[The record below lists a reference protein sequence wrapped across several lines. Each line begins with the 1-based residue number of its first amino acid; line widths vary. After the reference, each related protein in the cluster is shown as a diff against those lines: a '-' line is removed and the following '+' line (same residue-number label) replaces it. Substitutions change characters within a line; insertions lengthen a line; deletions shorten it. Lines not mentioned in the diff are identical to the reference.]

1 MTDAADRTIREFLV
15 PDLGE
20 GLLDATVVAW
30 LVTPGDTVAV
40 NQPLCVLETA
50 KAEVEIPSPYAGTV
64 VERRGEPGET
74 LPVGTP
80 LILVDS
86 GAPTANGGAPGIAA
100 NRDPTANPDPV
111 VNPEPA
117 ANPDPA
123 ADPDPVV
130 NPDPA
135 ANPGAAASVVPGTA
149 VDAQGADRTGAN
161 RTGADR
167 TGADRT
173 GADSGPVLVGYGTG
187 AGADTGRRAVRR
199 RPAPRRTQSAAP
211 TDTGRPR
218 AKPPVRHLARTL
230 GVDLAALGAGS
241 GPEGTITRTDV
252 HAAAASLTTGA
263 AGDGGSTSGTR
274 SIPVR
279 GIRARTAAH
288 MERARRE
295 IPDAHCSLTVDFSRL
310 LVLRDR
316 LRARDAESAATPFA
330 LLLRLLTLTLRE
342 HPRLNATYVQD
353 GPEVRTYEAVHL
365 GIGTATPRGLV
376 VPVVRDAQDLST
388 VRLARELARL
398 ADGARTGALTPREL
412 TGSTFTV
419 SNFGALGLDE
429 GVPVVNHPE
438 AAILGVGSIRP
449 RPHVVDGDRLVVRPT
464 AKLTCAFDHRVCD
477 GAEAA
482 AFLTALGALVEDP
495 DTLLLSL

>member
-86 GAPTANGGAPGIAA
+86 GAPTATGRGPGIAA
-100 NRDPTANPDPV
+100 NRG
-111 VNPEPA
+111 PA
-117 ANPDPA
+117 AN
-123 ADPDPVV
+123 PDPVV

-161 RTGADR
+161 RTGAD
-167 TGADRT
+167 
-173 GADSGPVLVGYGTG
+173 SGPVLVGYGTG
-187 AGADTGRRAVRR
+187 AGADAGRRAVRR

-252 HAAAASLTTGA
+252 HAAAASPTTGA
-263 AGDGGSTSGTR
+263 AGDGGSASGTR

-310 LVLRDR
+310 LALRDR

>member
-1 MTDAADRTIREFLV
+1 MTDAADRTVREFLV

-20 GLLDATVVAW
+20 GLLDATIVEW
-30 LVTPGDTVAV
+30 LVVPGDTVTV

-64 VERRGEPGET
+64 VERRGECGQT

-80 LILVDS
+80 LIFIDS
-86 GAPTANGGAPGIAA
+86 GAPAGTGRGLG
-100 NRDPTANPDPV
+100 V
-111 VNPEPA
+111 PE
-117 ANPDPA
+117 D
-123 ADPDPVV
+123 
-130 NPDPA
+130 
-135 ANPGAAASVVPGTA
+135 PGAATSAGPDTA
-149 VDAQGADRTGAN
+149 VGAVS
-161 RTGADR
+161 ADR
-167 TGADRT
+167 TGAD
-173 GADSGPVLVGYGTG
+173 AGPVLVGYGTR
-187 AGADTGRRAVRR
+187 AGTDTGLRAVRR
-199 RPAPRRTQSAAP
+199 RPAPRRSPSIVP

-218 AKPPVRHLARTL
+218 AKPPVRHLARRL

-252 HAAAASLTTGA
+252 HAAAASLTTGT
-263 AGDGGSTSGTR
+263 AGGGGSDSGTR

-279 GIRARTAAH
+279 GVRARTAAH

-295 IPDAHCSLTVDFSRL
+295 IPDAHCSLVVDFSRL
-310 LVLRDR
+310 LVLRDG
-316 LRARDAESAATPFA
+316 LRAQDAEHAATPFA

-353 GPEVRTYEAVHL
+353 GPEVRTYDAVHL
-365 GIGTATPRGLV
+365 GIGAATPRGLV

-388 VRLARELARL
+388 VRLAQEVARL
-398 ADGARTGALTPREL
+398 ADGARVGTLTPREL

-449 RPHVVDGDRLVVRPT
+449 RPHVVDGDRLAVRPT

-495 DTLLLSL
+495 GTILLRL

>member
-30 LVTPGDTVAV
+30 LVTPGDTVTV

-74 LPVGTP
+74 LPVGTR
-80 LILVDS
+80 LILVDT
-86 GAPTANGGAPGIAA
+86 GAPTATGRAPGIAA
-100 NRDPTANPDPV
+100 NRG
-111 VNPEPA
+111 PA
-117 ANPDPA
+117 AN
-123 ADPDPVV
+123 PDPVV

-149 VDAQGADRTGAN
+149 VDAQGADRTGAD

-241 GPEGTITRTDV
+241 GPEGTITRADV
-252 HAAAASLTTGA
+252 HAAAASPTTGA
-263 AGDGGSTSGTR
+263 AGDGGSASGTR

>member
-30 LVTPGDTVAV
+30 LVAPGDTVAV

-74 LPVGTP
+74 LPVGTR
-80 LILVDS
+80 LILVDT
-86 GAPTANGGAPGIAA
+86 GAPTATGRGPGIAA
-100 NRDPTANPDPV
+100 NRGPAANPDPV
-111 VNPEPA
+111 VNP
-117 ANPDPA
+117 
-123 ADPDPVV
+123 DPV
-130 NPDPA
+130 

-149 VDAQGADRTGAN
+149 VDAQ
-161 RTGADR
+161 GADR

-263 AGDGGSTSGTR
+263 AGDGGSASGTR

>member
-30 LVTPGDTVAV
+30 LVAPGDTVAV

-64 VERRGEPGET
+64 VERRGEPGRT

-80 LILVDS
+80 LILVDT
-86 GAPTANGGAPGIAA
+86 GAPTATGRAPGI
-100 NRDPTANPDPV
+100 TAGPDP
-111 VNPEPA
+111 
-117 ANPDPA
+117 
-123 ADPDPVV
+123 
-130 NPDPA
+130 
-135 ANPGAAASVVPGTA
+135 G
-149 VDAQGADRTGAN
+149 VDARS
-161 RTGADR
+161 
-167 TGADRT
+167 ADRT
-173 GADSGPVLVGYGTG
+173 GADSGPVLVGYGTGTGAGVGAG

-199 RPAPRRTQSAAP
+199 RPAPRRTPSAAP

-252 HAAAASLTTGA
+252 HAAAASLMTGA
-263 AGDGGSTSGTR
+263 AGDGGSASGTR

-310 LVLRDR
+310 IALRDR

-376 VPVVRDAQDLST
+376 VPVVRDAQDLPT

>member
-30 LVTPGDTVAV
+30 LVAPGDTVAV

-86 GAPTANGGAPGIAA
+86 GAPTATGRGPGIAA
-100 NRDPTANPDPV
+100 NRG
-111 VNPEPA
+111 PA
-117 ANPDPA
+117 AN
-123 ADPDPVV
+123 PDPVV

-149 VDAQGADRTGAN
+149 VDAQGADRTGA
-161 RTGADR
+161 
-167 TGADRT
+167 
-173 GADSGPVLVGYGTG
+173 DSGPVLVGYGTG
-187 AGADTGRRAVRR
+187 AGAGAGADAGRRAVRR

-263 AGDGGSTSGTR
+263 AGDGGSASGTR

>member
-30 LVTPGDTVAV
+30 LVAPGDNVAV

-64 VERRGEPGET
+64 VERRGEPGQT

-80 LILVDS
+80 LILVES
-86 GAPTANGGAPGIAA
+86 GAPTATGRAPG
-100 NRDPTANPDPV
+100 PV
-111 VNPEPA
+111 A
-117 ANPDPA
+117 G
-123 ADPDPVV
+123 PVPV
-130 NPDPA
+130 PVEVA
-135 ANPGAAASVVPGTA
+135 GAVPGTA
-149 VDAQGADRTGAN
+149 VDAQGADRTGAD
-161 RTGADR
+161 RTDADR
-167 TGADRT
+167 TDADRT
-173 GADSGPVLVGYGTG
+173 GADSGPVLVGYGTGTGVG

-199 RPAPRRTQSAAP
+199 RPAPRRTPSAAP

-241 GPEGTITRTDV
+241 GPEGTITRADV

-263 AGDGGSTSGTR
+263 AGEGGSESGTR

-310 LVLRDR
+310 LALRDR
-316 LRARDAESAATPFA
+316 LRARDAGSAATPFA

-353 GPEVRTYEAVHL
+353 GPEVRTYDAVHL

-398 ADGARTGALTPREL
+398 ADGARAGALTPREL

>member
-20 GLLDATVVAW
+20 GLLDATIVEW
-30 LVTPGDTVAV
+30 LVVPGDTVTV

-50 KAEVEIPSPYAGTV
+50 KAEVEIPSPYTGSV
-64 VERRGEPGET
+64 VERRGEPGQT

-80 LILVDS
+80 LIFIDS
-86 GAPTANGGAPGIAA
+86 GVPAGTGRGPG
-100 NRDPTANPDPV
+100 V
-111 VNPEPA
+111 
-117 ANPDPA
+117 A
-123 ADPDPVV
+123 ADP
-130 NPDPA
+130 
-135 ANPGAAASVVPGTA
+135 GAATSAGPDTA
-149 VDAQGADRTGAN
+149 VGADGA
-161 RTGADR
+161 GH
-167 TGADRT
+167 T

-199 RPAPRRTQSAAP
+199 RPAPRRSPSTVP

-218 AKPPVRHLARTL
+218 AKPPVRHLARRL
-230 GVDLAALGAGS
+230 GVDLATLGTGS

-252 HAAAASLTTGA
+252 HAAASSTTGT
-263 AGDGGSTSGTR
+263 AGDGGSDSGTR

-295 IPDAHCSLTVDFSRL
+295 IPDAHCSLVVDFSRL

-316 LRARDAESAATPFA
+316 LRAQDAEHAATPFA

-353 GPEVRTYEAVHL
+353 GPEVRTYDAVHL
-365 GIGTATPRGLV
+365 GIGAATPRGLV

-388 VRLARELARL
+388 VRLAREVARL
-398 ADGARTGALTPREL
+398 ADGARVGTLTPREL

-495 DTLLLSL
+495 DTILLRL

>member
-86 GAPTANGGAPGIAA
+86 GAPTATGRGPGIAA
-100 NRDPTANPDPV
+100 NRG
-111 VNPEPA
+111 
-117 ANPDPA
+117 
-123 ADPDPVV
+123 
-130 NPDPA
+130 PA

-149 VDAQGADRTGAN
+149 VDAQGADRTGAD

-167 TGADRT
+167 AGADRTGADRAGADRT

-252 HAAAASLTTGA
+252 HAAAASPTTGA
-263 AGDGGSTSGTR
+263 AGDGGSASGTR

-310 LVLRDR
+310 LTLRDR

-365 GIGTATPRGLV
+365 GIGTATSRGLV

>member
-1 MTDAADRTIREFLV
+1 MTDAAERTVREFLV

-20 GLLDATVVAW
+20 GLLDATIVEW
-30 LVTPGDTVAV
+30 LVAPGDTVTV
-40 NQPLCVLETA
+40 NQPLCTLETA

-80 LILVDS
+80 LTLIDTGAPVHTALSGVTATGAGPAVSDVIDS
-86 GAPTANGGAPGIAA
+86 GADETGRIA
-100 NRDPTANPDPV
+100 
-111 VNPEPA
+111 
-117 ANPDPA
+117 
-123 ADPDPVV
+123 
-130 NPDPA
+130 
-135 ANPGAAASVVPGTA
+135 
-149 VDAQGADRTGAN
+149 
-161 RTGADR
+161 
-167 TGADRT
+167 
-173 GADSGPVLVGYGTG
+173 ADSGPVLVGYGTQ
-187 AGADTGRRAVRR
+187 AGTDTGRPAVRR
-199 RPAPRRTQSAAP
+199 RPAPRRAASTP
-211 TDTGRPR
+211 QTGTGRPR
-218 AKPPVRHLARTL
+218 AKPPVRQLAHRL
-230 GVDLAALGAGS
+230 GVDLAALGTGS
-241 GPEGTITRTDV
+241 GPEGTLTRRDV
-252 HAAAASLTTGA
+252 QAAAASPATGT
-263 AGDGGSTSGTR
+263 AGERGTESGTR

-279 GIRARTAAH
+279 GIRARTATH

-295 IPDAHCSLTVDFSRL
+295 IPDAHCSLTADFSRL
-310 LVLRDR
+310 LALRDM
-316 LRARDAESAATPFA
+316 LRARDADNAATPFA
-330 LLLRLLTLTLRE
+330 LLLRLLTLTLRD
-342 HPRLNATYVQD
+342 HPRLNATFVQD
-353 GPEVRTYEAVHL
+353 GPAVRTYDAVHL

-388 VRLARELARL
+388 VRLAQEAARL
-398 ADGARTGALTPREL
+398 AAGARQGALAPREL

-482 AFLTALGALVEDP
+482 AFLTALCELVENP
-495 DTLLLSL
+495 ETVLLRM

>member
-30 LVTPGDTVAV
+30 LVAPGDTVAV

-64 VERRGEPGET
+64 VERRGEPGRT

-80 LILVDS
+80 LIVVDT
-86 GAPTANGGAPGIAA
+86 GAPTATGRAPGIAA
-100 NRDPTANPDPV
+100 GPDPGV
-111 VNPEPA
+111 DAA
-117 ANPDPA
+117 ANPDEA
-123 ADPDPVV
+123 
-130 NPDPA
+130 
-135 ANPGAAASVVPGTA
+135 AAASVVPGTA
-149 VDAQGADRTGAN
+149 VDAQGADRTGA
-161 RTGADR
+161 
-167 TGADRT
+167 
-173 GADSGPVLVGYGTG
+173 DSGPVLVGYGTG
-187 AGADTGRRAVRR
+187 VGADTGRRAVRR
-199 RPAPRRTQSAAP
+199 RPAPRRTPSAAP
-211 TDTGRPR
+211 TDMGRPR

-252 HAAAASLTTGA
+252 HAAAASLTTEA
-263 AGDGGSTSGTR
+263 AGDGGSASGTR

-310 LVLRDR
+310 IALRDR

>member
-20 GLLDATVVAW
+20 GLLDATIVEW
-30 LVTPGDTVAV
+30 LVVPGDTVTV

-64 VERRGEPGET
+64 VERRGEPGRT
-74 LPVGTP
+74 LLVGTP
-80 LILVDS
+80 LIFIDS
-86 GAPTANGGAPGIAA
+86 GAPAGTGRGPGVAEDPSAATSAGPDTAAGAVIA
-100 NRDPTANPDPV
+100 
-111 VNPEPA
+111 E
-117 ANPDPA
+117 
-123 ADPDPVV
+123 
-130 NPDPA
+130 
-135 ANPGAAASVVPGTA
+135 
-149 VDAQGADRTGAN
+149 
-161 RTGADR
+161 
-167 TGADRT
+167 RT
-173 GADSGPVLVGYGTG
+173 GADSGPVLVGYGTS
-187 AGADTGRRAVRR
+187 AATDTGRRAVRR
-199 RPAPRRTQSAAP
+199 RSAPRRSPTTVQ

-218 AKPPVRHLARTL
+218 AKPPVRHLARRL
-230 GVDLAALGAGS
+230 GVDLAVLGAGS
-241 GPEGTITRTDV
+241 GPDGTITRTDV
-252 HAAAASLTTGA
+252 HAAAASLTTRT
-263 AGDGGSTSGTR
+263 AGDGGSEPGTR

-310 LVLRDR
+310 LALRDR
-316 LRARDAESAATPFA
+316 LRRDAESAATPFA
-330 LLLRLLTLTLRE
+330 LLLRLLTLTLRD

-353 GPEVRTYEAVHL
+353 GPVVRTYDAVHL
-365 GIGTATPRGLV
+365 GIGTTTPRGLV

-388 VRLARELARL
+388 VRLAQELARL
-398 ADGARTGALTPREL
+398 ADGARVGTLTPREL

-438 AAILGVGSIRP
+438 AAILGVGAIRP
-449 RPHVVDGDRLVVRPT
+449 RPHVVDADRLVVRPT

-482 AFLTALGALVEDP
+482 AFLTSLGALVEDP
-495 DTLLLSL
+495 DTILLRL

>member
-1 MTDAADRTIREFLV
+1 M
-15 PDLGE
+15 
-20 GLLDATVVAW
+20 
-30 LVTPGDTVAV
+30 
-40 NQPLCVLETA
+40 CVLETA

-64 VERRGEPGET
+64 VERRGESGQT

-80 LILVDS
+80 LIFIDS
-86 GAPTANGGAPGIAA
+86 GAPAGTGRGLG
-100 NRDPTANPDPV
+100 V
-111 VNPEPA
+111 
-117 ANPDPA
+117 A
-123 ADPDPVV
+123 ADP
-130 NPDPA
+130 
-135 ANPGAAASVVPGTA
+135 GAATSAGPDTA
-149 VDAQGADRTGAN
+149 VGAVS
-161 RTGADR
+161 
-167 TGADRT
+167 ADRT
-173 GADSGPVLVGYGTG
+173 GADSGPVLVGYGTR
-187 AGADTGRRAVRR
+187 AGTDTGRRAVRR
-199 RPAPRRTQSAAP
+199 RPAPRRSPSTVP

-218 AKPPVRHLARTL
+218 AKPPVRHLARRL

-252 HAAAASLTTGA
+252 HAAAASLTTGT
-263 AGDGGSTSGTR
+263 AGDGGSDSGTR

-295 IPDAHCSLTVDFSRL
+295 IPDAHCSLVVDFSRL

-316 LRARDAESAATPFA
+316 LRAQDAEHAATPFA

-353 GPEVRTYEAVHL
+353 GPEVRTYDAVHL
-365 GIGTATPRGLV
+365 GIGAATPRGLV

-388 VRLARELARL
+388 VRLAQEVARL
-398 ADGARTGALTPREL
+398 ADGARVGTLTPREL

-495 DTLLLSL
+495 DTILLRL

>member
-1 MTDAADRTIREFLV
+1 MNDAADRTIREFLV

-30 LVTPGDTVAV
+30 LVVPGDTVTV

-64 VERRGEPGET
+64 VERRGEPGQT
-74 LPVGTP
+74 LLVGTP

-86 GAPTANGGAPGIAA
+86 GAPGIGAKPDAA
-100 NRDPTANPDPV
+100 ADLAAS
-111 VNPEPA
+111 PA
-117 ANPDPA
+117 ANLAPDPA
-123 ADPDPVV
+123 ASAVPD
-130 NPDPA
+130 
-135 ANPGAAASVVPGTA
+135 TA
-149 VDAQGADRTGAN
+149 VDARSADRSAVRTGDRSADRTG
-161 RTGADR
+161 D
-167 TGADRT
+167 
-173 GADSGPVLVGYGTG
+173 ADSGPVLVGYGTG
-187 AGADTGRRAVRR
+187 AGTDTGRSAVRR
-199 RPAPRRTQSAAP
+199 RPAPRRSPSAAA
-211 TDTGRPR
+211 TGTGRPR

-241 GPEGTITRTDV
+241 GPEGTITRKDV

-263 AGDGGSTSGTR
+263 AGDGGSDSGTR

-310 LVLRDR
+310 LALRDR

-353 GPEVRTYEAVHL
+353 GPEVRTYDAVHL

-388 VRLARELARL
+388 VRLAREVARL
-398 ADGARTGALTPREL
+398 ADGARAGALTPREL

>member
-30 LVTPGDTVAV
+30 LVAPGDTVAV

-74 LPVGTP
+74 LPVGTR

-86 GAPTANGGAPGIAA
+86 GAPTATGRGPGIAA
-100 NRDPTANPDPV
+100 NRG
-111 VNPEPA
+111 PA
-117 ANPDPA
+117 AN
-123 ADPDPVV
+123 PDPVV

-149 VDAQGADRTGAN
+149 VDAQ
-161 RTGADR
+161 GADR

-398 ADGARTGALTPREL
+398 ADGARTGVLTPREL

>member
-30 LVTPGDTVAV
+30 LVAPGDTVAV
-40 NQPLCVLETA
+40 NQPLCVVETA

-80 LILVDS
+80 LILVDT
-86 GAPTANGGAPGIAA
+86 GAPTATGRAPGIAEGPVPGVNPA
-100 NRDPTANPDPV
+100 VHRDPAGP
-111 VNPEPA
+111 
-117 ANPDPA
+117 PDPA
-123 ADPDPVV
+123 AHR
-130 NPDPA
+130 DPA
-135 ANPGAAASVVPGTA
+135 ASPAAAAGAVPGTA
-149 VDAQGADRTGAN
+149 VDAQ
-161 RTGADR
+161 GADR

-187 AGADTGRRAVRR
+187 AGVGASADTGRRAVRR
-199 RPAPRRTQSAAP
+199 RPAPRRTPSAAP

-252 HAAAASLTTGA
+252 HAAAASLAAGA
-263 AGDGGSTSGTR
+263 AGDGGSASGTR

-310 LVLRDR
+310 LALRDR
-316 LRARDAESAATPFA
+316 LRAREAESAATPFA

-353 GPEVRTYEAVHL
+353 GPEVRTYDAVHL

>member
-20 GLLDATVVAW
+20 GLLDATIVAW
-30 LVTPGDTVAV
+30 LVGPGDTVTV

-64 VERRGEPGET
+64 VERRGEPGQT

-80 LILVDS
+80 LTLIDS
-86 GAPTANGGAPGIAA
+86 GAPAGTG
-100 NRDPTANPDPV
+100 RDPDVAGDPGPATSAGPD
-111 VNPEPA
+111 
-117 ANPDPA
+117 
-123 ADPDPVV
+123 
-130 NPDPA
+130 
-135 ANPGAAASVVPGTA
+135 TA
-149 VDAQGADRTGAN
+149 VGAVGADRT
-161 RTGADR
+161 D
-167 TGADRT
+167 
-173 GADSGPVLVGYGTG
+173 GADSGPVLVGYGTR
-187 AGADTGRRAVRR
+187 AGTDTGRREVRR
-199 RPAPRRTQSAAP
+199 RPAPRRSPSTAL

-218 AKPPVRHLARTL
+218 AKPPVRHLARRL
-230 GVDLAALGAGS
+230 GVDLAALGTGS

-252 HAAAASLTTGA
+252 QAAAASPTTGT
-263 AGDGGSTSGTR
+263 AGDGASGSGTR

-279 GIRARTAAH
+279 GVRARTAAH

-295 IPDAHCSLTVDFSRL
+295 IPDAHCSLVVDFSRL

-316 LRARDAESAATPFA
+316 LRAQDAEHPATPFA

-342 HPRLNATYVQD
+342 HPRLNATYVPG
-353 GPEVRTYEAVHL
+353 GPEVRTYDAVHL
-365 GIGTATPRGLV
+365 GIGAATPRGLV

-388 VRLARELARL
+388 VRLAQEAARL
-398 ADGARTGALTPREL
+398 ADGARGGTLAPREL

-495 DTLLLSL
+495 DTLLLRL

>member
-80 LILVDS
+80 LILVDT
-86 GAPTANGGAPGIAA
+86 GAPTANGRAPGIAA
-100 NRDPTANPDPV
+100 NRGPAANPDPV
-111 VNPEPA
+111 VNPA
-117 ANPDPA
+117 AAPDPA
-123 ADPDPVV
+123 AAV
-130 NPDPA
+130 
-135 ANPGAAASVVPGTA
+135 GAVPGTA
-149 VDAQGADRTGAN
+149 VDAQGADRA
-161 RTGADR
+161 
-167 TGADRT
+167 GADRT

-187 AGADTGRRAVRR
+187 AGAGAGADAGRRAVRR

-263 AGDGGSTSGTR
+263 AGDGGSASGTR

>member
-1 MTDAADRTIREFLV
+1 MTDAEDRTVREFLV

-30 LVTPGDTVAV
+30 LVAPGDTVAV

-64 VERRGEPGET
+64 VERRGEPGQT

-80 LILVDS
+80 LILVDT
-86 GAPTANGGAPGIAA
+86 GAPTATGRA
-100 NRDPTANPDPV
+100 PDPV
-111 VNPEPA
+111 
-117 ANPDPA
+117 
-123 ADPDPVV
+123 PVEV
-130 NPDPA
+130 A
-135 ANPGAAASVVPGTA
+135 GAVPGTA
-149 VDAQGADRTGAN
+149 VDAQGADRTGA
-161 RTGADR
+161 DR
-167 TGADRT
+167 TGV
-173 GADSGPVLVGYGTG
+173 DSGPVLVGYGTGTGTGTGAGVG

-241 GPEGTITRTDV
+241 GPEGTITRADV
-252 HAAAASLTTGA
+252 HAAAASPTTGA
-263 AGDGGSTSGTR
+263 AGGGGSASGTR

-310 LVLRDR
+310 LALRDR
-316 LRARDAESAATPFA
+316 LRARDAGSAATPFA

-353 GPEVRTYEAVHL
+353 GPEVRTYDAVHL

>member
-20 GLLDATVVAW
+20 GLLDATIVEW
-30 LVTPGDTVAV
+30 LVVPGDTVTV

-64 VERRGEPGET
+64 VERRGESGQT
-74 LPVGTP
+74 LSVGTP
-80 LILVDS
+80 LIFIDS
-86 GAPTANGGAPGIAA
+86 GAPAGTGRGLGVAE
-100 NRDPTANPDPV
+100 D
-111 VNPEPA
+111 
-117 ANPDPA
+117 
-123 ADPDPVV
+123 
-130 NPDPA
+130 
-135 ANPGAAASVVPGTA
+135 PGAATSAGPDTA
-149 VDAQGADRTGAN
+149 VGAVS
-161 RTGADR
+161 
-167 TGADRT
+167 ADRT
-173 GADSGPVLVGYGTG
+173 GADSGPVLVGYGTR
-187 AGADTGRRAVRR
+187 AGTDTGRRAVRR
-199 RPAPRRTQSAAP
+199 RPAPRRSPSTVP

-218 AKPPVRHLARTL
+218 AKPPVRHLARRL

-252 HAAAASLTTGA
+252 HAAAASLTTGT
-263 AGDGGSTSGTR
+263 AGDGGSDSGTR

-279 GIRARTAAH
+279 GVRARTAAH

-295 IPDAHCSLTVDFSRL
+295 IPDAHCSLVVDFSRL

-316 LRARDAESAATPFA
+316 LRAQDAEHAATPFA

-353 GPEVRTYEAVHL
+353 GPEVRTYDAVHL
-365 GIGTATPRGLV
+365 GIGAATPRGLL
-376 VPVVRDAQDLST
+376 VPVVRDAQNLST
-388 VRLARELARL
+388 VRLAQEVARL
-398 ADGARTGALTPREL
+398 ADGARVGTLTPGEL

-429 GVPVVNHPE
+429 GVPVVSHPE

-495 DTLLLSL
+495 GTILLRL

>member
-30 LVTPGDTVAV
+30 LVAPGDTVAV

-80 LILVDS
+80 LILVDT
-86 GAPTANGGAPGIAA
+86 GAPTATGRAPGIA
-100 NRDPTANPDPV
+100 TGPV
-111 VNPEPA
+111 PVAGPAPGADSVADPEPA
-117 ANPDPA
+117 SHPD
-123 ADPDPVV
+123 
-130 NPDPA
+130 
-135 ANPGAAASVVPGTA
+135 AAAGAVPGTA
-149 VDAQGADRTGAN
+149 VDGQ
-161 RTGADR
+161 GADR

-187 AGADTGRRAVRR
+187 AGVGAGADTGRRAVRR
-199 RPAPRRTQSAAP
+199 RPAPRRTPSAAP

-252 HAAAASLTTGA
+252 HAAAASLAAGA
-263 AGDGGSTSGTR
+263 AGDGGSASGTR

-310 LVLRDR
+310 LALRDR
-316 LRARDAESAATPFA
+316 LRAREAESAATPFA

-353 GPEVRTYEAVHL
+353 GPEVRTYDAVHL

>member
-30 LVTPGDTVAV
+30 LVAPGDTVTV

-64 VERRGEPGET
+64 VERRGEPGQT
-74 LPVGTP
+74 LLVGTP

-86 GAPTANGGAPGIAA
+86 GAPAATGGAPGIAA
-100 NRDPTANPDPV
+100 NPEAAADPAASPAAAADANP
-111 VNPEPA
+111 A
-117 ANPDPA
+117 PDPA
-123 ADPDPVV
+123 ASAVPD
-130 NPDPA
+130 
-135 ANPGAAASVVPGTA
+135 TA
-149 VDAQGADRTGAN
+149 VDARSADRSADRSAV
-161 RTGADR
+161 RTGDR
-167 TGADRT
+167 AGD
-173 GADSGPVLVGYGTG
+173 ADSGPVLVGYGTG
-187 AGADTGRRAVRR
+187 AGTGAGSDTGRRAVRR
-199 RPAPRRTQSAAP
+199 RPAPRRSPSAAP
-211 TDTGRPR
+211 TGTGRPR

-241 GPEGTITRTDV
+241 GPEGTITRKDV

-263 AGDGGSTSGTR
+263 AGDGGSDSGTR

-310 LVLRDR
+310 LALRDR

-353 GPEVRTYEAVHL
+353 GPEVRTYDAVHL

-388 VRLARELARL
+388 VRLAREAARL
-398 ADGARTGALTPREL
+398 ADGARAGALTPREL

>member
-30 LVTPGDTVAV
+30 LVAPGDTVAV

-64 VERRGEPGET
+64 VERRGEPGQT

-80 LILVDS
+80 LILVD
-86 GAPTANGGAPGIAA
+86 TGAPGPVA
-100 NRDPTANPDPV
+100 DPV
-111 VNPEPA
+111 
-117 ANPDPA
+117 
-123 ADPDPVV
+123 PVEV
-130 NPDPA
+130 A
-135 ANPGAAASVVPGTA
+135 GAVPGTA

-161 RTGADR
+161 RTGAD
-167 TGADRT
+167 
-173 GADSGPVLVGYGTG
+173 SGPVLVGYGTG
-187 AGADTGRRAVRR
+187 AGVGADAGRRAVRR
-199 RPAPRRTQSAAP
+199 RPAPRRTPSAAP

-263 AGDGGSTSGTR
+263 AGDGGSASGTR

-316 LRARDAESAATPFA
+316 LRARDAGSAATPFA

-342 HPRLNATYVQD
+342 HPRLNAMYVQD
-353 GPEVRTYEAVHL
+353 GPEVRTYDAVHL

-464 AKLTCAFDHRVCD
+464 ATLTCAFDHRVCD

>member
-1 MTDAADRTIREFLV
+1 MTDAEDRTVREFLV

-30 LVTPGDTVAV
+30 LVAPGDTVAV

-64 VERRGEPGET
+64 VERRGEPGQT

-80 LILVDS
+80 LILVDT
-86 GAPTANGGAPGIAA
+86 GAPTATGRA
-100 NRDPTANPDPV
+100 PDPV
-111 VNPEPA
+111 A
-117 ANPDPA
+117 G
-123 ADPDPVV
+123 PVPV
-130 NPDPA
+130 EVA
-135 ANPGAAASVVPGTA
+135 GAVPGTA
-149 VDAQGADRTGAN
+149 VDAQGADRTGA
-161 RTGADR
+161 DR
-167 TGADRT
+167 TGV
-173 GADSGPVLVGYGTG
+173 DSGPVLVGYGTG
-187 AGADTGRRAVRR
+187 AGVGAGADTGRRVVRR
-199 RPAPRRTQSAAP
+199 RPAPRRTPSAAP

-263 AGDGGSTSGTR
+263 AGDGGSASGTR

-316 LRARDAESAATPFA
+316 LRARDAGSAATPFA

-342 HPRLNATYVQD
+342 HPRLNAMYVQD
-353 GPEVRTYEAVHL
+353 GPEVRTYDAVHL

-482 AFLTALGALVEDP
+482 VFLTALGALVEDP